1 MNNAALK
8 DGNLRT
14 LVARSEQQR
23 ILYKAILQDRSLPQ
37 SLRYEFML
45 KLNKVS
51 KKKLGGPNKKPLCS
65 EWAWQGC
72 SSGIQMFTNCFKG
85 TRFKW

>member
-1 MNNAALK
+1 MNNAVLK

-51 KKKLGGPNKKPLCS
+51 KKSSAVRTKKSLCS

-72 SSGIQMFTNCFKG
+72 SSGIQMFTNCFEG

>member
-1 MNNAALK
+1 MEMNNAALK

-37 SLRYEFML
+37 PLRI
-45 KLNKVS
+45 
-51 KKKLGGPNKKPLCS
+51 KKKLGGPNKKSLCS

-72 SSGIQMFTNCFKG
+72 SSVIQMFTNCFKG